1 MPRRKREEVR
11 DFCKICAR
19 AGIQREIMR
28 AEKVLWGD
36 RCRDCF
42 MYYVEHGKEKYDEPK
57 D

>member
-1 MPRRKREEVR
+1 VPRRKREEVR